1 MLLDSV
7 HFSLTGEESAVEW
20 TPAFRIALRT
30 CGRLCVAFSGAKFWL
45 VGYAAAYALYAF
57 ALIGEVLEVRMSMG
71 DTSTSRIGDG

>member
-1 MLLDSV
+1 
-7 HFSLTGEESAVEW
+7 
-20 TPAFRIALRT
+20 
-30 CGRLCVAFSGAKFWL
+30 VAFSGAKFWL

>member
-57 ALIGEVLEVRMSMG
+57 ALIGEVLEVSVE
-71 DTSTSRIGDG
+71 